1 MVTNSLRNIKK
12 DEKTSHI
19 PIIMLTA
26 KAALDNKIEGLETG
40 VDAYITKPFS
50 AKELVV
56 RVKNLINQRKQ
67 LREKFKQATVIK
79 PSEVTNVS
87 VDQKFLENVIK
98 TIELNIGE

>member
-1 MVTNSLRNIKK
+1 
-12 DEKTSHI
+12 
-19 PIIMLTA
+19 MLTA
-26 KAALDNKIEGLETG
+26 KAALDDKIEGLETG

-56 RVKNLINQRKQ
+56 RVRNLINQRKQ

-87 VDQKFLENVIK
+87 VDQKFLENVIN
-98 TIELNIGE
+98 TIELNIEVRILHWKR